1 MTIQIRARGLKLT
14 RAQRTRLESRL
25 AFVFARFGRRIGR
38 VIVRLSDAEDPPGYR
53 RCELGVDFDAET
65 VRAEQSDIDVFLALE
80 HAAMRA
86 ARSVSRAIE
95 MQSLVR

>member
-14 RAQRTRLESRL
+14 KAQRTRLESRL
-25 AFVFARFGRRIGR
+25 SFVFARFGQRIDR
-38 VIVRLSDAEDPPGYR
+38 VIVRLSDAEAPPGYR
-53 RCELGVDFDAET
+53 RCQLEVGFDAET
-65 VRAEQSDIDVFLALE
+65 VRAEHSDIDFFLALE
-80 HAAMRA
+80 HAATRA

>member
-14 RAQRTRLESRL
+14 KAQRTRLERRL
-25 AFVFARFGRRIGR
+25 AFVFARFGRRIDR
-38 VIVRLSDAEDPPGYR
+38 VIVRLSDAEDPPGYW
-53 RCELGVDFDAET
+53 RCQLGVVFDAET
-65 VRAEQSDIDVFLALE
+65 VRAEQSDIDIFLALE
-80 HAAMRA
+80 HAAGRA

>member
-14 RAQRTRLESRL
+14 KAQRTRLERRL
-25 AFVFARFGRRIGR
+25 SLAFARFGRRIDR

-53 RCELGVDFDAET
+53 RCQLEVSFDAET
-65 VRAEQSDIDVFLALE
+65 VRAEHSDLDIFLALE
-80 HAAMRA
+80 HAAARA

-95 MQSLVR
+95 VQSLVR